1 MGLAVG
7 MPIEATT
14 LIGLE
19 THENIERGFSNAYI
33 PSLSFTV
40 PDHLQG
46 FQTEPLSSSPEIDD
60 QHQDQTLPPKPPPL
74 DNIEQGNVG
83 ENNNRRFL
91 KSKRLH
97 REVKKTN

>member
-1 MGLAVG
+1 M
-7 MPIEATT
+7 
-14 LIGLE
+14 
-19 THENIERGFSNAYI
+19 RGAKPRTAAI
-33 PSLSFTV
+33 PNLLLSKITSI